1 MPREEKTCPHC
12 AAKVGP
18 WDTQCLE
25 CGAPLI
31 PDRKDVEK
39 EEELAATRARRI
51 AAASGSAAT
60 GPQAGRA
67 DPNED
72 WKKTRM
78 KVYDRKFAEEL
89 KKARPAIFVTS
100 VLSLLAGGIL
110 LAVTLNIARELGGF
124 SAVIDIDL
132 ERLQSLRFL
141 AVIDTQV
148 LFFITAGL
156 TIAAVLGAVG
166 EFLRFIHAGHN
177 LALIEDDEP
186 PEIMGVHPA
195 SMLALLV
202 TSVFCPPLGL
212 IFGLIL
218 RFNRGED
225 LRELGA
231 RMLQLS
237 GLVVA
242 VFLASVI
249 WDVARDAVESSN
261 IPTTGR
267 TGTE

>member
-1 MPREEKTCPHC
+1 MPREEKTCPRC
-12 AAKVGP
+12 AARVGP

-31 PDRKDVEK
+31 PDRKKK
-39 EEELAATRARRI
+39 EEDEKAAASRARRV
-51 AAASGSAAT
+51 AAAAEPGVTGAA
-60 GPQAGRA
+60 AGRA
-67 DPNED
+67 EPNED

-78 KVYDRKFAEEL
+78 KVYDKKFAEEL

-100 VLSLLAGGIL
+100 VLSLIAGGL
-110 LAVTLNIARELGGF
+110 LLTVALRIARELGGF
-124 SAVIDIDL
+124 SAVFQFDF

-141 AVIDTQV
+141 AILDTQV
-148 LFFITAGL
+148 LFFVTAGL
-156 TIAAVLGAVG
+156 TIAAFLGAIG
-166 EFLRFIHAGHN
+166 ELLRFMHAGHN
-177 LALIEDDEP
+177 LALIEQEEP

-202 TSVFCPPLGL
+202 TAVFCPLLGI
-212 IFGLIL
+212 IFGIIL

-231 RMLQLS
+231 QMLYLS

-242 VFLASVI
+242 LFLASVI
-249 WDVARDAVESSN
+249 WDVARDAVESSSLSTGQ
-261 IPTTGR
+261 TTV
-267 TGTE
+267 E